1 MGGEVRVSGAVDGHF
16 CRTEGW
22 CGSGGN
28 EGVMAMEGRIQVG
41 ERDVGRIA
49 SLGVRAVFE
58 SRL

>member
-28 EGVMAMEGRIQVG
+28 EGVMVMEGWA
-41 ERDVGRIA
+41 GRWA
-49 SLGVRAVFE
+49 GCRF
-58 SRL
+58 